1 MSVDIA
7 KLNIEITDNA
17 TGTAEKITNL
27 ADALEKLKGSSASG
41 ELSAINGQLSAM
53 KGNLSGFDRMRQ
65 SLASCT
71 SLARNLGAQ
80 LKKINLYTDNTS
92 SKVSNLSSSNVQ
104 SMVQNAVPATE
115 SMPQVEALKDT
126 ATVTQEVAE
135 ANKEVAQTA
144 KGASQ
149 ANEELSKSTKGL
161 HVNFRAFKSL
171 IPGVIGQLGRL
182 LKMRILRTIVKSFLS
197 GITEGLQNLYYWAK
211 ATGDSFVA
219 TMDSM
224 ATSGNYLKNS
234 IGAAFG
240 SLLNTIAPIIDR
252 IVDWL
257 ITGINYVNM
266 FFAVL
271 SGSDTYVR
279 AKKNAV
285 EYGKAATGA
294 LGNATGAAKEL
305 KQALTVLDFDELHQ
319 LQKDASSG
327 GSGGGGGGAGGSGSA
342 YNDMFE
348 RVAVEQNWLTKTA
361 GWLRDNF
368 ADVLSYVKAIGAGIL
383 TWKVT
388 NAFSDVLKML
398 TNGKWNMTRTIGLSL
413 MVGGT
418 VLAGEGGFGLGHDGI
433 NLADSIKTSL
443 GIAVAT
449 LGGTLAFGPA
459 GAIIGLTV
467 SIGWTIFQYIRGY
480 KQKAAEIVKEY
491 HESQEYQRFLE
502 EMEKANAYIDI
513 ESELRVHIS
522 EIEYQYSEK
531 LQKAEYAQQL
541 LDELKKY
548 NNVEATADN
557 IAEVQRLT
565 NELNAS
571 GVLGNVE
578 ASWANINGL
587 IVTNISNIQ
596 DAIDQYK
603 AYAKEAVL
611 QEYYIAQ
618 QKALIARDQ
627 AQADYD
633 TYYSQYEA
641 DYGKYKQAMNWLSPE
656 VQGYMTGVAGGWKP
670 GDVVNEQI
678 AGSNPELYRLMLQ
691 INDEW
696 SALSTYQQTIDQF
709 DADVN
714 DWQTKIDLLIGATEE
729 NTGAVKGNTDGI
741 MAQIG
746 DRIKTTASAT
756 LDIVGNTQDWATG
769 VVNDLFG
776 SNIDPSVIVDTRNL
790 TNAVG
795 QYNTEAEDASNASK
809 QYSGATSD
817 AGKATKTYTI
827 DVKKSGVAIHDYN
840 VESGNTVSLLGK
852 TSYGWKQNQADMRGF
867 QSGVTSATSSAKTM
881 GQTYSDLVSKIK
893 GSMSGM
899 STIGDNMAKFIT
911 SSLNNIGL
919 QVNPKAIMN
928 SIINAFYNTTKSSN
942 FTYIGKAFAD
952 GITDAIKSQLNTKN
966 LATTVQT
973 SVNGVTYTA
982 SQANV
987 KIKAYAYAS
996 GGYPQTGEL
1005 YLARE
1010 NGSEMV
1016 GRIGSR
1022 NAVANND
1029 QIADALARALRP
1041 MLGSGGSGTTNV
1053 TVKMDSA
1060 TVAKASMKGQK
1071 ALNRQYNIVAQA

>member
-7 KLNIEITDNA
+7 KLNIQITDNA
-17 TGTAEKITNL
+17 TDTVTSINNL
-27 ADALEKLKGSSASG
+27 ADALEKLKGTSASG
-41 ELSAINGQLSAM
+41 ELSAVNAQLSAIS
-53 KGNLSGFDRMRQ
+53 GNLSGLERMKA
-65 SLASCT
+65 SLAST
-71 SLARNLGAQ
+71 TTLAKNLAKSLSEVN
-80 LKKINLYTDNTS
+80 KYTKTTS
-92 SKVSNLSSSNVQ
+92 SRVSNLPSANTQQMGDSQLSEVSQ
-104 SMVQNAVPATE
+104 IQTPDISETT
-115 SMPQVEALKDT
+115 T
-126 ATVTQEVAE
+126 ATQALAE
-135 ANKEVAQTA
+135 ANKEVAETA
-144 KGASQ
+144 KQ
-149 ANEELSKSTKGL
+149 AADATKKESE
-161 HVNFRAFKSL
+161 ATKSL
-171 IPGVIGQLGRL
+171 HFHASKLKNILPGVVTQLGRMV
-182 LKMRILRTIVKSFLS
+182 KMRILRTMAKAFLS
-197 GITEGLQNLYYWAK
+197 GITEGLQNVYYWAK
-211 ATGDSFVA
+211 AVGDTFA
-219 TMDSM
+219 GTMDNL
-224 ATSGNYLKNS
+224 ATSANWLKNS
-234 IGAAFG
+234 VGAAFA
-240 SLLNTIAPIIDR
+240 SLINAVAPHIIKLIDL
-252 IVDWL
+252 IVD
-257 ITGINYVNM
+257 GINYVNM

-279 AKKNAV
+279 AKKYAV
-285 EYGKAATGA
+285 EYGKAASGA
-294 LGNATGAAKEL
+294 IGGATGAAKDL
-305 KQALTVLDFDELHQ
+305 KEALTVLDFDELHQ
-319 LQKDASSG
+319 LQKDAESG
-327 GSGGGGGGAGGSGSA
+327 GSGGGGGGTGGGGTA
-342 YNDMFE
+342 YKDMFE
-348 RVAVEQNWLTKTA
+348 RAKVENNWLTRTA

-467 SIGWTIFQYIRGY
+467 SIGWTIFQYIKGY

-502 EMEKANAYIDI
+502 EMEKANAYIDV

-656 VQGYMTGVAGGWKP
+656 VQGYITGVAGGWKP

-729 NTGAVKGNTDGI
+729 NTGAINNNTIALGLKAKANLAQATGSNVDVAGGK
-741 MAQIG
+741 AQISSDTG
-746 DRIKTTASAT
+746 RFLTPQSIKIENGIAQQKEWNEVAKEGYKEIQNG
-756 LDIVGNTQDWATG
+756 LNIYADYNRNINTQKKSQQGATTETKKAT
-769 VVNDLFG
+769 DE
-776 SNIDPSVIVDTRNL
+776 
-790 TNAVG
+790 TNK
-795 QYNTEAEDASNASK
+795 YNTTT
-809 QYSGATSD
+809 SGT
-817 AGKATKTYTI
+817 
-827 DVKKSGVAIHDYN
+827 VKVLADSHYA
-840 VESGNTVSLLGK
+840 
-852 TSYGWKQNQADMRGF
+852 WKQSQADMGGF
-867 QSGVTSATSSAKTM
+867 KSGVTSATSSAKALGTSYADM
-881 GQTYSDLVSKIK
+881 VAKIK
-893 GSMSGM
+893 TSMSGM

-911 SSLNNIGL
+911 KSLNGIGAS
-919 QVNPKAIMN
+919 VNPKAIMN
-928 SIINAFYNTTKSSN
+928 SIINAFYNTTKTAN

-996 GGYPQTGEL
+996 GGYPTTGEL

-1041 MLGSGGSGTTNV
+1041 MLSGGSGTTNV